1 MYISIVEI
9 DLPAETDCEVLKD
22 AFMTTGPRYVDVPG
36 LLRKYYTLQD
46 GTMTGGVFVWDT
58 LENAKAGHADP
69 GWRKIIADRYGN
81 EPRVAYYEVPTIVDN
96 VMGAVLPD
104 GEYLRACAK
113 ELELAKTRAV
123 SLPTELQA

>member
-9 DLPAETDCEVLKD
+9 DLPAGTDCAALKD
-22 AFMTTGPRYVDVPG
+22 AFITTGPRYVDVPG
-36 LLRKYYTLQD
+36 LLRKYYTLQG

-58 LENAKAGHADP
+58 LENAQAGHADQ
-69 GWRKIIADRYGN
+69 GWRKIITDRYGN

-96 VMGAVLPD
+96 VMGTVLPD

-113 ELELAKTRAV
+113 ELKLA
-123 SLPTELQA
+123 